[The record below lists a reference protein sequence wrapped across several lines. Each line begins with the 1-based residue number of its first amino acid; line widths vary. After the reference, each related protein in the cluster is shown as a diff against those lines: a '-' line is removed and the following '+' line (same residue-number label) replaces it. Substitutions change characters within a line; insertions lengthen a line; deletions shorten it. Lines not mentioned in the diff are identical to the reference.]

1 MFIKNDPYKQLN
13 NDISELKSVELE
25 LKHRID
31 ELNTQL
37 RDTTEERNH
46 QSPMCGNSRA
56 VPKRWS

>member
-37 RDTTEERNH
+37 RDTTEERKKKE
-46 QSPMCGNSRA
+46 PERL
-56 VPKRWS
+56 PKI

>member
-37 RDTTEERNH
+37 RDTTEELKKKEQERL
-46 QSPMCGNSRA
+46 
-56 VPKRWS
+56 PKI